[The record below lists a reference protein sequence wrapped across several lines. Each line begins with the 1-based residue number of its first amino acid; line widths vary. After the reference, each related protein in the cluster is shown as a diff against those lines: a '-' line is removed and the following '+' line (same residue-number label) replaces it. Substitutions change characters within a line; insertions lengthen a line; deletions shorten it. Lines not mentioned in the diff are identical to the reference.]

1 MKTFILNP
9 ETAGT
14 SIRELLSQIADGN
27 ITVLDSEGNTLAYV
41 LSPAAREELIYV
53 EAQRD
58 LDLHREEIQQAFA
71 RSTGITTAELLDR
84 AKTGVG
90 IATRRS

>member
-1 MKTFILNP
+1 MNTFIVNS

-14 SIRELLSQIADGN
+14 SIQDLLSQISDGN

-41 LSPAAREELIYV
+41 LSPGGREELIYA

-58 LDLHREEIQQAFA
+58 LDVHRDEVQHALA
-71 RSTGITTAELLDR
+71 RREGITTTELLSR
-84 AKTGVG
+84 AKAAAEEGS
-90 IATRRS
+90 RS